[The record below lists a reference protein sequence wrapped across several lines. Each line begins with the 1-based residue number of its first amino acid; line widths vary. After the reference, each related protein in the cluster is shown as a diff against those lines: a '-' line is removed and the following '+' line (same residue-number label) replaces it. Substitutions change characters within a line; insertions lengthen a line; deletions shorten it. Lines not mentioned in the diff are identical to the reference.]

1 MLASSTISISSS
13 AMMMLTFKV
22 NSGTA
27 SINTVSARTSGSF
40 GGGCTN
46 FAEVA
51 TDSGDCT
58 VAACGYGIDSTPH
71 TQAALMV
78 AIRLQA
84 I

>member
-1 MLASSTISISSS
+1 
-13 AMMMLTFKV
+13 MMLSFKV
-22 NSGTA
+22 IKGSC
-27 SINTVSARTSGSF
+27 SINTVTARTSGSY
-40 GGGCTN
+40 GGGCVN

-58 VAACGYGIDSTPH
+58 IAVCGYGIDSTPH

-78 AIRLQA
+78 AIKLNA